1 MQIIIDKYNN
11 INLEFDSSI
20 ALGMFDGIHSAH
32 QSIIKKTIEQAKE
45 CNIKSV
51 VITFDKHPDEIL
63 NRNVEDYKIIIDN
76 YTKTQMLKS
85 LGADVVVYLKL
96 DKELL
101 NLSPNEFINFLV
113 HKLNAKIINCGFDY
127 RFGKFAKGDVELLK
141 KYSSDYGFKLNV
153 LDEVQ
158 INNDKISSTLIRKY
172 LEEGNL
178 IETNKLL
185 GYTYCL
191 YGVVESGHKIA
202 RNFGYPTANF
212 ILDNKIALRNGV
224 YATTTIIENQEYKS
238 VTNVGIKPT
247 FNGSRRLVETH
258 IIGLDNNLYG
268 KEICVKFH
276 SFIRPEKKFDSIEE
290 LKKQIAIDTFEAQS
304 LLEKVFTK

>member
-1 MQIIIDKYNN
+1 MQIIVDKYKN
-11 INLEFDSSI
+11 IKLDFYSSI

-32 QSIIKKTIEQAKE
+32 QSIIQKTVEQAKKSE
-45 CNIKSV
+45 LKSV
-51 VITFDKHPDEIL
+51 VITFDKHPEEIL
-63 NRNVEDYKIIIDN
+63 NRSLNNYKIIIDN
-76 YTKTQMLKS
+76 YTKTQIFKR
-85 LGADVVVYLKL
+85 LGVDVVIYLKL
-96 DKELL
+96 DQELL
-101 NLSPNEFINFLV
+101 DLSPNEFIDFLV
-113 HKLNAKIINCGFDY
+113 YKLNSKIINCGFDY
-127 RFGKFAKGDVELLK
+127 RFGKYAKGDAELLK
-141 KYSSDYGFKLNV
+141 RYSFDYGFMLNV

-158 INNDKISSTLIRKY
+158 LNNDKISSTLIRKY

-191 YGVVESGHKIA
+191 YGAVESGHKIA

-212 ILDNKIALRNGV
+212 KLDDRIAIRNGV
-224 YATTTIIENQEYKS
+224 YATTTIIENDEYKS

-247 FNGSRRLVETH
+247 LNGNTRLVETH
-258 IIGLDNNLYG
+258 IIGYNNNLYG

-276 SFIRPEKKFDSIEE
+276 RFLRPEKKFNSLDE
-290 LKKQIAIDTFEAQS
+290 LKKQIAIDTLEAQS